1 MYEVEVS
8 SAGSRS
14 IDRLPEKVRAAVAET
29 IFGMLTEN
37 PRRVAKP
44 LRGEFDGLMVARRG
58 DYRIIFRID
67 ETQRAMKIYTVP
79 HRRDA
84 YRRT

>member
-1 MYEVEVS
+1 MYRVEVS
-8 SAGSRS
+8 SAGAHS

-37 PRRVAKP
+37 PLRIAKP
-44 LRGEFDGLMVARRG
+44 LRGEFERLMVARRG

-67 ETQRAMKIYTVP
+67 ETQRVIKIYRVQ
-79 HRRDA
+79 HRRSA
-84 YRRT
+84 YRSG

>member
-8 SAGSRS
+8 SAGLRS

-29 IFGMLTEN
+29 IFGMLTES
-37 PRRVAKP
+37 PRRIAKP
-44 LRGEFDGLMVARRG
+44 LRGEFEGLMVTRRG

-67 ETQRAMKIYTVP
+67 DTQRVIKIYTVQ
-79 HRRDA
+79 HRRDV
-84 YRRT
+84 YRPR